1 MSCLRAEGTPGPK
14 AGVSSPV
21 EIDKKHPRPAG
32 TPYGMTPDG
41 ERLWSAS
48 VSIGGMPDHVHLII
62 RDSKTV
68 ANVPIIKEPKGGS
81 YKLWVKLTWN
91 TYWIF

>member
-1 MSCLRAEGTPGPK
+1 
-14 AGVSSPV
+14 
-21 EIDKKHPRPAG
+21 
-32 TPYGMTPDG
+32 
-41 ERLWSAS
+41 
-48 VSIGGMPDHVHLII
+48 MPDHVHLII